1 MPPSST
7 CSPETASTSTT
18 GKKISWPAAHAEN
31 GTLHIGSC
39 AYGKVLVAGV
49 DTLRSSTLRLL
60 TDYAAQGGALIFAG
74 NPPSFVDALPSGEA
88 KVLASACTTIPLEE
102 KALTEACSNGREI
115 KIDTENASLLFAR
128 SYRTEGGRMILLLNT
143 DRKKGRANAALC
155 LGTGKYLEQWD
166 PRTGKITEPEYQVIN
181 GHLTIDPEAGGE
193 RLYRI
198 PARKRSLPKQEAFR
212 GTRTFPPPRH
222 LPLHPV
228 RTKHLRP
235 GHGSRHRQNRPQPA
249 PMEVL
254 KADRALRDHL
264 RPPYRGGEMLQPWY
278 QVRRPPEAFRK
289 RRSAPG
295 LSPSQGSHPGPE
307 RHPAVTH
314 PPEYLRLLHH
324 PEKCQY
330 SYSPASFITEPP
342 CWTDSYVLYEQGL
355 LKKPEILY

>member
-1 MPPSST
+1 ML
-7 CSPETASTSTT
+7 T
-18 GKKISWPAAHAEN
+18 GNRIDFDYGEEDIMARHAHAEN

-88 KVLASACTTIPLEE
+88 KALASACTTIPLEE

-212 GTRTFPPPRH
+212 GTRTFPLPDIFRYTLSEPNICVLDMAAVTGKTGLSLPPWKCSK
-222 LPLHPV
+222 P
-228 RTKHLRP
+228 T
-235 GHGSRHRQNRPQPA
+235 A
-249 PMEVL
+249 
-254 KADRALRDHL
+254 
-264 RPPYRGGEMLQPWY
+264 PPYRGGEMLQPWY

-307 RHPAVTH
+307 RHPSVTH